1 MSKAS
6 KQVQAFIAMN
16 TVAYAAAS
24 KVFVQIETQSDKWA
38 EALAKAGIVGA
49 DIKPFA
55 VAYVAEQTGT
65 APHPSRLGNELI
77 FVKDTPEHRRVK
89 YLVDVATGAAARA
102 AAARK
107 SGKIDPV
114 AALLKRFEELT
125 PAQKRAF
132 KAAI

>member
-1 MSKAS
+1 MSKAV
-6 KQVQAFIAMN
+6 KQFIAFN
-16 TVAYAAAS
+16 ATAYTAAA
-24 KVFVQIETQSDKWA
+24 KVFTAIEAQSDQWA
-38 EALAKAGIVGA
+38 EALAKAGIVGS

-77 FVKDTPEHRRVK
+77 FVKDSKEHRRVK
-89 YLVDVATGAAARA
+89 YLVDVATGVAAARA
-102 AAARK
+102 ATRK
-107 SGKIDPV
+107 SGKTDPV